1 MPLDLPLDPALP
13 PLSDPLLEAPAT
25 ELARLIREH
34 AVTALEVVTAHL
46 RRIGEVNGQLN
57 AIVRLD
63 PQALDHARAVDAAL
77 ARGEALGPLAGV
89 PVTVKDWIEVAGLV
103 CDAGYEHR
111 AEYVPPRDAPVVARL
126 REAGAIVVG
135 KSTVTEGAPLHPRP
149 NNPRDLAR
157 TPGSSSS
164 GEAAVVAS
172 GGSPLG
178 LASDSGG
185 SIRWPAHCCGVA
197 ALKPTTGLVPNTG
210 HYPRLGH
217 LSDPRTTIGPLARSA
232 RDLEVALR
240 VIAGADPG
248 DPGSVPVPLGDAA
261 QVNLRGLR
269 VAWFVAMPGAAPTP
283 ETARTV
289 EEAARALADRGC
301 TVVEAAPPRL
311 AESLPITEGYWARVQ
326 SLSFEEWR
334 PPRAPTLSA
343 EAIERGRFEWERF
356 SRSMAAFFEGFDA
369 VLSPVAAR
377 PAPEHGSW
385 GRDEYRYTLP
395 WSLTGQPAAV
405 VPFGVSPEGLPIGI
419 QLIARRWRDDV
430 AIALATA
437 LEEEGARPY
446 D

>member
-1 MPLDLPLDPALP
+1 MSLDPALP
-13 PLSDPLLEAPAT
+13 PMVDPLLEAPAVD
-25 ELARLIREH
+25 LARRIRARE
-34 AVTALEVVTAHL
+34 VTAVEVVTAHL

-57 AIVRLD
+57 AVLRLD
-63 PQALDHARAVDAAL
+63 PHALDRARAVDEAF
-77 ARGEALGPLAGV
+77 ARGTELGPLAGV

-111 AEYVPPRDAPVVARL
+111 AEYVPPRDATVVARL
-126 REAGAIVVG
+126 REAGAIILG

-149 NNPRDLAR
+149 NNPHDLAR

-164 GEAAVVAS
+164 GEAAIVAA

-185 SIRWPAHCCGVA
+185 SIRWPAHCCGVS

-210 HYPRLGH
+210 HYPRIGH
-217 LSDPRTTIGPLARSA
+217 LSDPRTTIGPIARSA

-240 VIAGADPG
+240 AIAGENPG
-248 DPGSVPVPLGDAA
+248 DPGSVPVPIRPASAVD
-261 QVNLRGLR
+261 LRALR
-269 VAWFVAMPGAAPTP
+269 VAWFVDLPGATPTA

-289 EEAARALADRGC
+289 EEAARALAALGC

-311 AESLPITEGYWARVQ
+311 EESMPITEGYWARVQ
-326 SLSFEEWR
+326 SLSFNEWR
-334 PPRAPTLSA
+334 PPHAPTLSA

-356 SRSMAAFFEGFDA
+356 SRSMAAFMEGFDA

-377 PAPEHGSW
+377 PAPEHGAW
-385 GRDEYRYTLP
+385 GRDEYLYTLP

-405 VPFGVSPEGLPIGI
+405 IPIGASPEGLPIGV
-419 QLIARRWRDDV
+419 QLVARRWRDDV
-430 AIALATA
+430 AIALAVA
-437 LEEEGARPY
+437 LEERALSR
-446 D
+446 